1 MPFTTTDK
9 LQVKAAVESHKQNGG
24 EINSGDNLNDRNYD
38 NGLTSC
44 FHAKYLNRGF
54 ICSEGKKNRKPRLAI
69 FLRILDFPMLCAVT
83 MNNSVFFMLNIVRCC
98 FSFVYSRAWHLF
110 AETAKLGFQTCTH

>member
-44 FHAKYLNRGF
+44 FHAKYPNRGF
-54 ICSEGKKNRKPRLAI
+54 ISSGEKKK
-69 FLRILDFPMLCAVT
+69 
-83 MNNSVFFMLNIVRCC
+83 
-98 FSFVYSRAWHLF
+98 
-110 AETAKLGFQTCTH
+110 K